1 MRRKEVL
8 TGSREFGAVY
18 NKGKSVGDRYV
29 VLFYKKNGLPYTR
42 TGFLASKKVGNAVMR
57 NRARRLMK
65 ESVRLMDPL
74 PAGYDMIFIARNTIE
89 GKSCK
94 EVQRSIASAV
104 RRAGIVK
111 KGDSRKAPVEK
122 NRG

>member
-74 PAGYDMIFIARNTIE
+74 PAGYDIIFIARNTIE

-111 KGDSRKAPVEK
+111 KGDSRKASAEK

>member
-1 MRRKEVL
+1 M
-8 TGSREFGAVY
+8 Y

-65 ESVRLMDPL
+65 ESVRLMNPL
-74 PAGYDMIFIARNTIE
+74 PGGYDIIFIARNTIE

-104 RRAGIVK
+104 RRAGLGREGIKK
-111 KGDSRKAPVEK
+111 KGKSDSSKRQQNAEG
-122 NRG
+122 R

>member
-29 VLFYKKNGLPYTR
+29 VLIYKKNGLPYTR
-42 TGFLASKKVGNAVMR
+42 TGFLASKKVGNAVLR

-74 PAGYDMIFIARNTIE
+74 PGGYDIIFIARNTIE

-111 KGDSRKAPVEK
+111 KGDSRKASAEK